1 MRFKVTD
8 LTQNKQY
15 RTTFKSGI
23 IQ

>member
-1 MRFKVTD
+1 MRFKFTD
-8 LTQNKQY
+8 LTQNKRY